1 MPSPIA
7 NTAASSS
14 HNVHFSSFITT
25 QIAAATTMV
34 PQATTSHCGYS
45 AKESSIGAV
54 GVFVSNASSTP
65 RGSTAPPPAPSKMI
79 CPAPPRPPCS
89 PLVQSKPQ
97 LLAWLTCDGVHID
110 PSSGKHTIL
119 GIFSNVQARQFPV
132 THPFM
137 IWFLTISDVSPGKH
151 SLKISMG
158 LEGTT
163 PQQLLERPFES
174 QSPLHRINLINE
186 IRNLSFPGPGEFE
199 LLVEIDDEL
208 LLATSLSVSG

>member
-1 MPSPIA
+1 
-7 NTAASSS
+7 
-14 HNVHFSSFITT
+14 
-25 QIAAATTMV
+25 
-34 PQATTSHCGYS
+34 
-45 AKESSIGAV
+45 
-54 GVFVSNASSTP
+54 
-65 RGSTAPPPAPSKMI
+65 MI
-79 CPAPPRPPCS
+79 CSAPPRPPCS
-89 PLVQSKPQ
+89 PPVQSKPQ

-110 PSSGKHTIL
+110 PGSGKHTIL
-119 GIFSNVQARQFPV
+119 GIFSNIQARQFPV

-137 IWFLTISDVSPGKH
+137 IWFLTISDVSPGQH

-163 PQQLLERPFES
+163 AQQLLERPFES